1 MHLVSEIQ
9 EEEFKYAG
17 EDTVWKNTFCNEKLE
32 LYSSGRNWT
41 EIFAKSVEEKTIKL
55 HP

>member
-1 MHLVSEIQ
+1 MYLVSEIQ

-17 EDTVWKNTFCNEKLE
+17 EDIVWKKLFCNEMLE

-41 EIFAKSVEEKTIKL
+41 EIFAKSVEKKKL
-55 HP
+55 YP